1 MEGKHTKIVNK
12 SNDDLKNINDTNTF
26 AYSKQDKMNN
36 YNNYNNDYDELAY
49 PFSIRLKLK
58 HEPEEA
64 QENVPVQYTA
74 DIIVEIHN
82 RDGTVVPMRAL
93 LDTATT
99 ATTTTIILREFVGKV
114 RARANKKKR
123 TKWKTLG
130 GTFTTNYE
138 SLLDFKFPEL
148 STSKVVTWQAHVDDK
163 TSSKEADYDMIMG
176 MDLMTSI
183 VITVDCEQRCIRWG
197 GTEIPLKTRA
207 TLNNDE
213 ILHMLYNAANEPD
226 ILQEA
231 EKRQNRILDSD
242 YRKVEV
248 DTFVEELKHLTM
260 DEKQILSKTLKKFS
274 TLFGGGLGM
283 LNIKPVRLEFIDGA
297 KPYHARPFPVPQSLE
312 ATTKTEMKRL
322 TDIDVFNRSS
332 DYELEAPTFILAKK
346 TGDVRILTD
355 CRRLHAQIR
364 RKPFPLPKISDL
376 LRKLSGFNYA
386 TAIDLSMG
394 YYHIPL
400 DLEAQ
405 KLCTT
410 ILPWGKYQYKR
421 LPMGVKTS
429 PDMFQRIMY
438 ELLGDI
444 PNIEVY
450 RDDIL
455 STSNGTFEEH
465 ASIVKL
471 PQPQPRTRTY
481 T

>member
-1 MEGKHTKIVNK
+1 MLFKNNNKI
-12 SNDDLKNINDTNTF
+12 
-26 AYSKQDKMNN
+26 
-36 YNNYNNDYDELAY
+36 DYDEIAY
-49 PFSIRLKLK
+49 PFSKRIKLK
-58 HEPEEA
+58 HEPEA
-64 QENVPVQYTA
+64 AAENAPVQYTA
-74 DIIVEIHN
+74 DIIVEIKN

-93 LDTATT
+93 LDTGTT
-99 ATTTTIILREFVGKV
+99 ATIILREFVGKG
-114 RARANKKKR
+114 RARTNTKKR

-138 SLLDFKFPEL
+138 SLLDFKFPEI
-148 STSKVVTWQAHVDDK
+148 STNKVVTWQAHVDDK
-163 TSSKEADYDMIMG
+163 TSSKEAAYDMIMG

-183 VITVDCEQRCIRWG
+183 GITVDCEQKCIRWG
-197 GTEIPLKTRA
+197 GTEIPLKTKNMLA
-207 TLNNDE
+207 DTE
-213 ILHMLYNAANEPD
+213 MLHMLYHAANEPEV
-226 ILQEA
+226 LQEA
-231 EKRQNRILDSD
+231 EQRQNRILDAD

-248 DTFVEELKHLTM
+248 DPYVEELTHLTE
-260 DEKQILSKTLKKFS
+260 DEKQILGRTLKRFPI
-274 TLFGGGLGM
+274 LFGGGLGM
-283 LNIKPVRLEFIDGA
+283 LNIKPVSLELIDGA

-312 ATTKTEMKRL
+312 ATTKKEVQRL

-332 DYELEAPTFILAKK
+332 DSEWAAPTFIQAKK

-355 CRRLHAQIR
+355 FRRLNAQIK

-376 LRKLSGFNYA
+376 LRKLSGFKYA

-429 PDMFQRIMY
+429 PDIFQRIMY

-444 PNIEVY
+444 PNIQVY
-450 RDDIL
+450 LDDIL
-455 STSNGTFEEH
+455 ITSNGTFEEH
-465 ASIVKL
+465 AAIMETVLERLQKANFRANLKNVILENPKL
-471 PQPQPRTRTY
+471 TI
-481 T
+481 